1 MRPRLFMFYP
11 EGLHDEIQYMRLR
24 EVQEI
29 ERQSVLV
36 APVLQL
42 RVCFRVGRYKRRRG
56 DATHAL
62 TELLVIEQLG
72 TRFAHQLDADG
83 NTPSLTQSRMP
94 ITFSK
99 RLMTAGRIN

>member
-1 MRPRLFMFYP
+1 MMKSSTCGCEKFKK
-11 EGLHDEIQYMRLR
+11 
-24 EVQEI
+24 I
-29 ERQSVLV
+29 ERLSVFV

-62 TELLVIEQLG
+62 SELLVIEQLG
-72 TRFAHQLDADG
+72 TGYAHQLDADG

-94 ITFSK
+94 TTFSK
-99 RLMTAGRIN
+99 RLMSAGRIN